1 MPSPLADI
9 TRFLGGYRQGQLEA
23 EDRDYTRQQR
33 AFEEEDRAA
42 IMRETGYSPS
52 VLKAQQIKMQMDRL
66 REEAE
71 TSRIANIS
79 GKAGRLL
86 AMGDTAGANQTLRSG
101 GLDAVQIDDDPEDPE
116 YVHFTTK
123 VGKYRV
129 PRITGSMIA
138 QNPLEYARNEMSLDR
153 MLAQQEARQQASMQ
167 LQEQKQKATAA
178 EKQAD
183 RDLRWRI
190 AQLSGRAAGA
200 KAGVKSAVL
209 QVVDSLANTYV
220 QSEGMDPVA
229 AKARAFREYALKQ
242 TDMKERQLALQG
254 YKVYFDAVKDFLSE
268 KDLKREADLARQ
280 STTPKDIKQEAP
292 SGIPRIKNASEYG
305 ALKSGTVFIDPNGVK
320 RRKP

>member
-9 TRFLGGYRQGQLEA
+9 TRFLSGYQKGQLEA

-79 GKAGRLL
+79 GKAGRLV

-129 PRITGSMIA
+129 PRMTGAMIA
-138 QNPLEYARNEMSLDR
+138 QNPLEFARNEMSLDR
-153 MLAQQEARQQASMQ
+153 MLAQQEARTQASMQ

-190 AQLSGRAAGA
+190 AQLRGQAAGA
-200 KAGVKSAVL
+200 KAGMKSAVL

-254 YKVYFDAVKDFLSE
+254 HKAYIGAVKDFLPE
-268 KDLKREADLARQ
+268 EELKREADLARK
-280 STTPKDIKQEAP
+280 TTIPKAIKQAAP
-292 SGIPRIKNASEYG
+292 GQPKRDNLPPRPWE
-305 ALKSGTVFIDPNGVK
+305 K
-320 RRKP
+320 RK

>member
-9 TRFLGGYRQGQLEA
+9 TRFLSGYQKGQLEA

-129 PRITGSMIA
+129 PRMTGAMIA
-138 QNPLEYARNEMSLDR
+138 QNPLEFARNEMSLDR
-153 MLAQQEARQQASMQ
+153 MLAQQEARAQASMQ
-167 LQEQKQKATAA
+167 LQEQKQKATA
-178 EKQAD
+178 EENRKKQQNQWDMLKYRLAHQAS
-183 RDLRWRI
+183 RGGAGGSGGATM
-190 AQLSGRAAGA
+190 AQLAKRAEMLMATNPGMNYADAWNQAWSERVMGAGKYA
-200 KAGVKSAVL
+200 SEQKPY
-209 QVVDSLANTYV
+209 VD
-220 QSEGMDPVA
+220 
-229 AKARAFREYALKQ
+229 ALK
-242 TDMKERQLALQG
+242 TELKMRMDN
-254 YKVYFDAVKDFLSE
+254 FDIEGANAVMEKMLSITKPTKKTKATAAPEQPKRDNLPPRPWE
-268 KDLKREADLARQ
+268 K
-280 STTPKDIKQEAP
+280 
-292 SGIPRIKNASEYG
+292 
-305 ALKSGTVFIDPNGVK
+305 
-320 RRKP
+320 RK

>member
-9 TRFLGGYRQGQLEA
+9 TRFLSGYQKGKLEA

-33 AFEEEDRAA
+33 ALEEEDRVA

-129 PRITGSMIA
+129 PRLTGAMIA
-138 QNPLEYARNEMSLDR
+138 NDPMKYAREEYALER
-153 MLAQQEARQQASMQ
+153 MLAQQEARAQASMQ
-167 LQEQKQKATAA
+167 LQAQRQKATA
-178 EKQAD
+178 EENRKKQQNQWDMLKYRLAHQAS
-183 RDLRWRI
+183 RGGAGGSGGATM
-190 AQLSGRAAGA
+190 AQLAKRAEMLMATNPGMNYADAWNQAWSERVMGAGKYA
-200 KAGVKSAVL
+200 SEQKPY
-209 QVVDSLANTYV
+209 VD
-220 QSEGMDPVA
+220 
-229 AKARAFREYALKQ
+229 ALK
-242 TDMKERQLALQG
+242 TELKMRMDNFDTEGANAVMEKMLAITKPTKKTKATAAPEQPRRENLPPRPW
-254 YKVYFDAVKDFLSE
+254 E
-268 KDLKREADLARQ
+268 K
-280 STTPKDIKQEAP
+280 
-292 SGIPRIKNASEYG
+292 
-305 ALKSGTVFIDPNGVK
+305 
-320 RRKP
+320 RK

>member
-9 TRFLGGYRQGQLEA
+9 TRFLSGYQKGQLEA

-79 GKAGRLL
+79 AKAGRLIAL
-86 AMGDTAGANQTLRSG
+86 GNTAGANQTLRSG

-129 PRITGSMIA
+129 PRMTGAMIA
-138 QNPLEYARNEMSLDR
+138 DDPMKYAKDEYALER
-153 MLAQQEARQQASMQ
+153 MLAGVQARSQSKLAEQENRQAFTAEENRKKQQSQWDMLKYRLAHQASKGGAGGSGGATMAQ
-167 LQEQKQKATAA
+167 LAKRAEMLMATNPGMSHADAWNQAWGEKVMGAGKYASEKKPYLEYLKTELKMALDTFDTERANAVMAKMLTFTKPATKTKATAA
-178 EKQAD
+178 PEQPKRDNLPPRPWEK
-183 RDLRWRI
+183 
-190 AQLSGRAAGA
+190 
-200 KAGVKSAVL
+200 
-209 QVVDSLANTYV
+209 
-220 QSEGMDPVA
+220 
-229 AKARAFREYALKQ
+229 
-242 TDMKERQLALQG
+242 
-254 YKVYFDAVKDFLSE
+254 
-268 KDLKREADLARQ
+268 
-280 STTPKDIKQEAP
+280 
-292 SGIPRIKNASEYG
+292 
-305 ALKSGTVFIDPNGVK
+305 
-320 RRKP
+320 RK